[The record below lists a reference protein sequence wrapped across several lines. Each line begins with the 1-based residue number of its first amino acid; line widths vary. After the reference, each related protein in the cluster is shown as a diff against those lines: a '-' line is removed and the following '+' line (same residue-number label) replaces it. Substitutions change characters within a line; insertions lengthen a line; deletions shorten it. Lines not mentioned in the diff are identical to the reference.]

1 MITALDL
8 EYHHTEKDDYTWG
21 ETYYLP
27 VSIPEERIFG
37 HIYVCVRPVLGC
49 MQNDVRF
56 IGAVSET
63 EFEALYV
70 DTRFHLPAPE
80 RLSHRLYWARWH
92 RAAHGHH
99 GDHGPIRHPRSRSES
114 ARRQD
119 RGGAPGSDV
128 DGQRLQGPLR
138 HAWAVQGNAEAA
150 RRRVQ
155 DRHRRQDEP

>member
-80 RLSHRLYWARWH
+80 RFSHIQGPNGLSVKAVRPPRDYRIDYIGRDGTELRARYAGQVHARL
-92 RAAHGHH
+92 RAGRPT
-99 GDHGPIRHPRSRSES
+99 GTRRRSR
-114 ARRQD
+114 
-119 RGGAPGSDV
+119 GGGLQALAPGGRGAGGS
-128 DGQRLQGPLR
+128 RLRLKK
-138 HAWAVQGNAEAA
+138 
-150 RRRVQ
+150 
-155 DRHRRQDEP
+155 